1 MKKYETSKI
10 IAIAFAVLV
19 VLSVLSMALGSLM
32 PLFWGD
38 DEPANAA
45 QSAQPP
51 GSDGRTPLND
61 FGKLVDHPL
70 DSITDG
76 LNSSPPGV
84 VMAQYVRAGD
94 LEGTPLMKPLVEQQ
108 IIIPHEF
115 YGTNISHSYSA
126 GFMDGSWIGLHTLYP
141 RKFAFG
147 YVALQ
152 PYEYDNYHMFIRQS
166 ANGEYMCNIMGD
178 PCIVGPRSK
187 VEATVDVIDDES
199 APNAYPDFKRLLM
212 AVDLDAPYQ
221 EVSMYSPIAN
231 QYYDAVRPVGDV
243 CERTIT
249 CIGASENTTARVNEL
264 KANMTDNLECAVA
277 FNQGD
282 LNLTIIT
289 ITGDCDAV
297 MDAKLN

>member
-1 MKKYETSKI
+1 MAKYKTSTI
-10 IAIAFAVLV
+10 IIL
-19 VLSVLSMALGSLM
+19 ALAGLMILLMIISPLM

-38 DEPANAA
+38 DEPDNAG

-51 GSDGRTPLND
+51 GSDARTPLGD
-61 FGKLVDHPL
+61 LGKLVDHPL
-70 DSITDG
+70 DSIADG
-76 LNSSPPGV
+76 LNASPPGV
-84 VMAQYVRAGD
+84 GGAHYVRAGD
-94 LEGTPLMKPLVEQQ
+94 LEGTPLMEPLVEQQ

-115 YGTNISHSYSA
+115 YGTNISHSYYA

-178 PCIVGPRSK
+178 PCIIGPRSK
-187 VEATVDVIDDES
+187 VEATVDVIDDEG
-199 APNAYPDFKRLLM
+199 APNAYPDFKRLLT

-221 EVSMYSPIAN
+221 EVGMYSSIAN
-231 QYYDAVRPVGDV
+231 QYYNSVRPVGDV

-249 CIGASENTTARVNEL
+249 CIGISENATARVNEL
-264 KANMTDNLECAVA
+264 RANTTDTLECAVA

-282 LNLTIIT
+282 LNLTVIT

-297 MDAKLN
+297 MAAKLN